1 MRRAGCRKGFFELGL
16 TSISLI
22 EFKRKL
28 EVRVGLELPATVGF
42 DYPNLEA
49 LARRLEQLGAAK
61 EIQPTTCA
69 PAARGADTG
78 HEVAVLGMACRLPR
92 ADSPEAL
99 WEVLLE
105 QATCVVPVPSSRLTE
120 PVGTRRHASLVER
133 VEGFD
138 EDFSGSRHGKRAA
151 WIRSNACS

>member
-1 MRRAGCRKGFFELGL
+1 MEA
-16 TSISLI
+16 
-22 EFKRKL
+22 
-28 EVRVGLELPATVGF
+28 RVGLALPATVGF

>member
-1 MRRAGCRKGFFELGL
+1 MPKGVFFELGL

-28 EVRVGLELPATVGF
+28 EARVGLELPATVGF

-69 PAARGADTG
+69 PAARGRIPDTRWQCWG
-78 HEVAVLGMACRLPR
+78 WLAGCRVRTVPR
-92 ADSPEAL
+92 RSGKY
-99 WEVLLE
+99 
-105 QATCVVPVPSSRLTE
+105 CSS
-120 PVGTRRHASLVER
+120 RRHASCR
-133 VEGFD
+133 C
-138 EDFSGSRHGKRAA
+138 RRRA
-151 WIRSNACS
+151 

>member
-1 MRRAGCRKGFFELGL
+1 M
-16 TSISLI
+16 
-22 EFKRKL
+22 
-28 EVRVGLELPATVGF
+28 
-42 DYPNLEA
+42 
-49 LARRLEQLGAAK
+49 
-61 EIQPTTCA
+61 
-69 PAARGADTG
+69 
-78 HEVAVLGMACRLPR
+78 LGMACRLPR

-138 EDFSGSRHGKRAA
+138 EDFFRISPREAGSMDPQQRLF
-151 WIRSNACS
+151 

>member
-1 MRRAGCRKGFFELGL
+1 SEILGVPCDELDAERGFFELGL

-28 EVRVGLELPATVGF
+28 EARVGLELPATVGF

-99 WEVLLE
+99 WEV
-105 QATCVVPVPSSRLTE
+105 
-120 PVGTRRHASLVER
+120 
-133 VEGFD
+133 
-138 EDFSGSRHGKRAA
+138 
-151 WIRSNACS
+151 